1 MRAGL
6 ESTIDYFKEIS
17 FASGTDAHDVLP
29 EVQMERSQ
37 G

>member
-17 FASGTDAHDVLP
+17 FASGTDAHGVLP
-29 EVQMERSQ
+29 DVRMERSR